1 MVKGCLKKW
10 YADAHFQLC
19 LLQRNLEK
27 ASCSGVN
34 CPMNQSL
41 SDLTNQLF
49 NMKLWETQALEG
61 SGSMMIHQRKVAVGA
76 HLGK

>member
-19 LLQRNLEK
+19 LLQRNAEK
-27 ASCSGVN
+27 MSRSCVN
-34 CPMNQSL
+34 RPMNQNL
-41 SDLTNQLF
+41 LDLADQLF
-49 NMKLWETQALEG
+49 NVKLWETQALEG
-61 SGSMMIHQRKVAVGA
+61 SGSMMIHQREVAVGT